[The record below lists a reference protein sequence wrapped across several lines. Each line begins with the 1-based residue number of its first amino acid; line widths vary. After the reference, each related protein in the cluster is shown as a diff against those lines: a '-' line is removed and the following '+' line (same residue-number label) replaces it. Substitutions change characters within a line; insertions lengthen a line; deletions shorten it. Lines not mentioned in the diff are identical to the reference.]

1 MKNRVRPW
9 SAIPVGRNWTVAQ
22 LQQRVAT
29 FSVSFKGWALWKIR
43 AYIVSLLV
51 VSVLPFHICL
61 SLTSCK
67 TGTEDAS
74 KVLGSDD
81 STCPVCEEILN
92 KRYRCH
98 EPAWTADFCR
108 LQQIRFP
115 MREKIIYSTLY
126 PSVKLYMLW

>member
-1 MKNRVRPW
+1 M
-9 SAIPVGRNWTVAQ
+9 
-22 LQQRVAT
+22 
-29 FSVSFKGWALWKIR
+29 
-43 AYIVSLLV
+43 SLLV
-51 VSVLPFHICL
+51 VSVLPFHICF

-74 KVLGSDD
+74 KVLSSDD

-98 EPAWTADFCR
+98 ELACTADFCR

-115 MREKIIYSTLY
+115 MREKIIYSIPY
-126 PSVKLYMLW
+126 PSLRLYML